1 MSSSEIRR
9 IPADETRGLRR
20 AVLRPHQPPEA
31 VVYPGDDDKDTLHLG
46 LYAEGRLLGVASLY
60 REPPPYALKAIT
72 AWRLRGMA
80 VEQGRQGQGLGAAL
94 LKACMEHAV
103 TQKGTQLWC
112 NARSTASGFY
122 RSLGFVQH
130 GDAFELPGIGPHHL
144 MSRNLAES
152 AR

>member
-9 IPADETRGLRR
+9 IPAAETRGLRR

-31 VVYPGDDDKDTLHLG
+31 VVYPGDDDPDTVHLG
-46 LYAEGRLLGVASLY
+46 LYSEGRLLGVASIY

-80 VEQGRQGQGLGAAL
+80 VEHGRQGQGLGAAL

-103 TQKGTQLWC
+103 TQKGTQVWC

-130 GDAFELPGIGPHHL
+130 GEPFELPGIGPHHL
-144 MSRNLAES
+144 MSRELREPG
-152 AR
+152 R